1 MMKKLAYLFIATLIY
16 ATGCKEDTLDLYQSQ
31 NSIYFPGE
39 RVSNVYRPIDSSFF
53 SYGYISELIQD
64 TLLMVPVTTT
74 GAKAATDRGYNLEIL
89 PSSTMV
95 EGEDYEIENA
105 TFQIKAQ
112 QLRDTIRIRLK
123 RSKSLQ
129 TEKRILNLAL
139 RANENFAL
147 QMESQMI
154 GTGDQQQIRYFN
166 RFSVIADDIVGPPW
180 FWDESRNKYAY
191 LTVNYLGA
199 YSQKKFQLLIGVLN
213 LDINEIT
220 KEVMPGNSLPAWG
233 YGLQAYLN
241 DMTAKGTPI
250 LEDDGT
256 AMKMGK
262 NVQ

>member
-1 MMKKLAYLFIATLIY
+1 MKKLAYLFIAIIIS
-16 ATGCKEDTLDLYQSQ
+16 AAGCKEDTLDLYQSQ

-64 TLLMVPVTTT
+64 TLLIVPVATT
-74 GAKAATDRGYNLEIL
+74 GAKAATDRSYHLEIL
-89 PSSTMV
+89 PSSTLV
-95 EGEDYEIENA
+95 EGEDFEIENT

-112 QLRDTIRIRLK
+112 QLRDTVRIRLR

-129 TEKRILNLAL
+129 TEKRILDLAL
-139 RANENFAL
+139 QANENFAV
-147 QMESQMI
+147 QMESQII
-154 GTGDQQQIRYFN
+154 GTGEQQQVRYFN

-180 FWDESRNKYAY
+180 FWDLSRNKFASS
-191 LTVNYLGA
+191 TITYLGD

-213 LDINEIT
+213 LNINEIT

-233 YGLQAYLN
+233 YGFQAYLN

-250 LEDDGT
+250 LEDNG
-256 AMKMGK
+256 APMKMGK
-262 NVQ
+262 SVQ